1 MKRLNYKILIPGGL
15 ALMALLFACGK
26 NFLNKPPLGVLSP
39 NILANQT
46 GVQGILIGAYS
57 DLTGEGTSQG
67 GAWGSAADNWT
78 YGSVAADDAYK
89 GSTSSDQGDIIN
101 LMQWDAVT
109 NNPYLAQKWAAMYD
123 GIQRANDV
131 IRTMRL
137 ATDIAPA
144 DTVEFKAEALFL
156 RAFFHFELRK
166 IFWYPP
172 FVDENVT
179 VNNNNLNVPNTD
191 AGAYIDIWPKIEA
204 DFTYAMT
211 NLPATQ
217 PYKGQANKWA
227 AQAFL
232 AKVYM
237 FEGKFSQAQTLLDD
251 LILNGVTASGTPYAL
266 QKNYAQNFNP
276 NPAGKNTSESVF
288 AVQIAVNDGSANAN
302 VGGKGYGDNLN
313 FPYGGGPGA
322 CCGFDNPG
330 QDVAD
335 AFKTDANG
343 LPLPIAT
350 FNLAPHVSD
359 QTPAAYTGNL
369 DPRIDITMGRLN
381 VPYLDWGPDP
391 GDVWIRSP
399 GDDGHFSPKK
409 NVYAKA
415 VQGSLSDA
423 SAFWAGVETDA
434 VNINLIR
441 FSDVLLWDAECAAV
455 AGNLT
460 LAEKDVNIVR
470 TRAANP
476 IYWVYLNGTFDPTNY
491 VYTGGSTPADKYKVA
506 PYPDGYFTTPVIAM
520 NAIIMERRIELAE
533 EGHRFFDLQR
543 WQVPGNPILP
553 ANYMTTTLNAFAAI
567 EAPLHPAQYQGV
579 TFTTGKSEYFPIP
592 QGQIDAEN
600 SNGTVNLKQIP
611 GY

>member
-1 MKRLNYKILIPGGL
+1 MKRINYKILIPGGL

-26 NFLNKPPLGVLSP
+26 NFLNKPPLGVLRP
-39 NILANQT
+39 VLLANQV

-78 YGSVAADDAYK
+78 YGSVCADDAYK
-89 GSTSSDQGDIIN
+89 GSTSSDQGDIVN
-101 LMQWDAVT
+101 LQQWVAVT
-109 NNPYLAQKWAAMYD
+109 NNPYLGQKWAAMYD

-172 FVDENVT
+172 FVDET
-179 VNNNNLNVPNTD
+179 ITPLNNNLNVPNND
-191 AGAYIDIWPKIEA
+191 ASGYIEIWPKIEA
-204 DFTYAMT
+204 DLTYAMA

-237 FEGKFSQAQTLLDD
+237 FEGKFSAAQPLLDE
-251 LILNGVTASGTPYAL
+251 LIASGVTASGTPYAL

-322 CCGFDNPG
+322 CCGFDNPS
-330 QDVAD
+330 QDLAD

-343 LPLPIAT
+343 LPLPIAS

-359 QTPAAYTGNL
+359 QTPAAYAGNL
-369 DPRIDITMGRLN
+369 DPRIDITMGRLG

-399 GDDGHFSPKK
+399 IDDGHFSPKK
-409 NVYAKA
+409 NVYASA
-415 VQGSLSDA
+415 VKGSLSDA

-455 AGNLT
+455 AGNLA
-460 LAEKDVNIVR
+460 LAQTDVNLVR
-470 TRAANP
+470 ARAASN
-476 IYWVYLNGTFDPTNY
+476 IYWVYKDGVFDATNY
-491 VYTGGSTPADKYKVA
+491 VYTGGSVLADKYKIA
-506 PYPDGYFTTPVIAM
+506 PYPAGYFSTPIIAM
-520 NAIIMERRIELAE
+520 DAIIMERRIELGE

-579 TFTTGKSEYFPIP
+579 TFTTGKSEYYPVP

-600 SNGTVNLKQIP
+600 SSGTINLKQIP

>member
-1 MKRLNYKILIPGGL
+1 MKRINYKILIPGGL

-26 NFLNKPPLGVLSP
+26 NFLNKPPLGVLRP
-39 NILANQT
+39 TLLANQV

-78 YGSVAADDAYK
+78 YGSVCADDAYK
-89 GSTSSDQGDIIN
+89 GSTSSDQGDIVN
-101 LMQWDAVT
+101 LQQWVAVT
-109 NNPYLAQKWAAMYD
+109 NNPYLGQKWAAMYD

-172 FVDENVT
+172 FVDET
-179 VNNNNLNVPNTD
+179 ITPTNNNLNVPNND
-191 AGAYIDIWPKIEA
+191 AGGYIEIWPKIEA
-204 DFTYAMT
+204 DFSYAMA

-237 FEGKFSQAQTLLDD
+237 FEGKFSAAQPLLDE
-251 LILNGVTASGTPYAL
+251 LISSGVTASGTPYAL

-322 CCGFDNPG
+322 CCGFDNPS

-343 LPLPIAT
+343 LPLPIAS

-369 DPRIDITMGRLN
+369 DPRIDITMGRLG

-399 GDDGHFSPKK
+399 IDDGHFSPKK
-409 NVYAKA
+409 NVYASA
-415 VQGSLSDA
+415 VKGSLSDA

-455 AGNLT
+455 AGNLA
-460 LAEKDVNIVR
+460 LAQTDVNIVR
-470 TRAANP
+470 TRAASN
-476 IYWVYLNGTFDPTNY
+476 IYWVYKDGVFDPTNY
-491 VYTGGSTPADKYKVA
+491 VYTGGSVLADKYKIS
-506 PYPDGYFTTPVIAM
+506 PYPAGYFSTPIIAM

-543 WQVPGNPILP
+543 WQIPGNPILP

-567 EAPLHPAQYQGV
+567 EAPLHPSQYQGV
-579 TFTTGKSEYFPIP
+579 TFTTGKSEYFPVP

-600 SNGTVNLKQIP
+600 SGGTINLKQIP